1 MNLLV
6 LHGPNLNLI
15 GSISARNSENITLSK
30 IDSQLKRV
38 ARESS
43 INLKT
48 MQTHK
53 VFNAINFVQRNR
65 NWADGLLF
73 SPSSWSKYEY
83 SLLECLIVS
92 DIITIEI
99 VFSKKYNLID
109 SDLKSIFTGICK
121 KTLTGDPDKVYLDGI
136 KEIQKIIKT

>member
-15 GSISARNSENITLSK
+15 GSISARNGENITLSK
-30 IDSQLKRV
+30 IDSKLKRA
-38 ARESS
+38 ARESNT
-43 INLKT
+43 NLKI

-73 SPSSWSKYEY
+73 SPSSNKGCTTNVFKRFSLSKYN
-83 SLLECLIVS
+83 
-92 DIITIEI
+92 
-99 VFSKKYNLID
+99 FSN
-109 SDLKSIFTGICK
+109 LKSS
-121 KTLTGDPDKVYLDGI
+121 
-136 KEIQKIIKT
+136 KI

>member
-6 LHGPNLNLI
+6 LHGPNLNLV
-15 GSISARNSENITLSK
+15 GSISARNGETITLSK
-30 IDSQLKRV
+30 IDSKLKRA
-38 ARESS
+38 ARESN
-43 INLKT
+43 INLKI

-53 VFNAINFVQRNR
+53 VFNAINFIQRNR

-73 SPSSWSKYEY
+73 SPASWSKYEY

-99 VFSKKYNLID
+99 AFSKKYGLID
-109 SDLKSIFTGICK
+109 NNLKSIFTEFCK
-121 KTLTGDPDKVYLDGI
+121 KTLTGNPGEVYLDGI
-136 KEIQKIIKT
+136 KEIQNIIKN

>member
-15 GSISARNSENITLSK
+15 GSISARNGENITLPK
-30 IDSQLKRV
+30 IDSKLKRV
-38 ARESS
+38 ARESNIS
-43 INLKT
+43 LKI

-73 SPSSWSKYEY
+73 SPLSWSKYEY

-92 DIITIEI
+92 DIMTIEI
-99 VFSKKYNLID
+99 VFSKKYSLFDNG
-109 SDLKSIFTGICK
+109 LKSIFTEICK

-136 KEIQKIIKT
+136 KEIKKIIKT

>member
-6 LHGPNLNLI
+6 LHGPNLNLM

-43 INLKT
+43 VNLKI

-83 SLLECLIVS
+83 SLLECLLVV

-99 VFSKKYNLID
+99 VLSKKYSLID
-109 SDLKSIFTGICK
+109 NDLKSIFTEICN

>member
-15 GSISARNSENITLSK
+15 GSISARNGENITLPK
-30 IDSQLKRV
+30 IDSKLKRV
-38 ARESS
+38 ARESNIS
-43 INLKT
+43 LKI

-73 SPSSWSKYEY
+73 SPLSWSKYEY

-99 VFSKKYNLID
+99 VFSKKYSLID
-109 SDLKSIFTGICK
+109 NGIKSIFTEICK

>member
-1 MNLLV
+1 MNLLI

-15 GSISARNSENITLSK
+15 GSISARNGENITLSK
-30 IDSQLKRV
+30 IDSKLKRA
-38 ARESS
+38 ARESNT
-43 INLKT
+43 NLKI

-73 SPSSWSKYEY
+73 SPLSWSKYEY

-92 DIITIEI
+92 DIIT
-99 VFSKKYNLID
+99 VSYTHL
-109 SDLKSIFTGICK
+109 
-121 KTLTGDPDKVYLDGI
+121 TLPTTPYV
-136 KEIQKIIKT
+136 

>member
-15 GSISARNSENITLSK
+15 GSISARNGENITLPK
-30 IDSQLKRV
+30 IDSKLKRV
-38 ARESS
+38 ARESNIS
-43 INLKT
+43 LKI

-65 NWADGLLF
+65 NWAGGLLLC
-73 SPSSWSKYEY
+73 PSSWSKYEY

-99 VFSKKYNLID
+99 VFSKKYSLID
-109 SDLKSIFTGICK
+109 NDLKSIFTEICK

-136 KEIQKIIKT
+136 KEIKKIIKT

>member
-15 GSISARNSENITLSK
+15 GSISARNGENITLSK

-43 INLKT
+43 VNLKI

-83 SLLECLIVS
+83 SLLECLLVA

-99 VFSKKYNLID
+99 VLSKKYSLID
-109 SDLKSIFTGICK
+109 NDLKSIFTGICN

-136 KEIQKIIKT
+136 KEIQKIIRT

>member
-6 LHGPNLNLI
+6 LHGPNLNLM

-30 IDSQLKRV
+30 IDSKLKRV

-121 KTLTGDPDKVYLDGI
+121 KTLIGDPDKVYLDGI

>member
-6 LHGPNLNLI
+6 LHGPNLNLM

-43 INLKT
+43 VNLKI

-83 SLLECLIVS
+83 SLLECLLVA

-99 VFSKKYNLID
+99 VLSKKYSLID
-109 SDLKSIFTGICK
+109 NDLKSIFTEICN

>member
-1 MNLLV
+1 
-6 LHGPNLNLI
+6 
-15 GSISARNSENITLSK
+15 
-30 IDSQLKRV
+30 
-38 ARESS
+38 
-43 INLKT
+43 

-109 SDLKSIFTGICK
+109 NDLKSIFTGICK